1 MQSPGNLLTA
11 IVLLMFT
18 EFSLGH
24 RSEEMSMQ
32 GMTALPNLYGA
43 QTTMTVCISDLAS
56 EVISNQRQEQ
66 PRLTKDDWTL
76 PSMALLI

>member
-1 MQSPGNLLTA
+1 MQSPGNLLTV
-11 IVLLMFT
+11 IVLLMFA

-43 QTTMTVCISDLAS
+43 QIIMTVCTSDLAS
-56 EVISNQRQEQ
+56 EVIPNQRQEQ
-66 PRLTKDDWTL
+66 PRLSQDD
-76 PSMALLI
+76 